1 MERLTSR
8 EPRVSG
14 VPGVCCTHFE
24 GSDCQAIQGRCA
36 DGCLWEEAAWDRL
49 AAYEDSRLTPEEIMI
64 LCSMD
69 RRAKMAELLRMEEN
83 KPLAL
88 EQLMEM
94 DGEPVFLTP
103 IQSACT
109 NDKQGAWAL
118 VDLNQRMCRV
128 SGGGLAV
135 FENCGKTWMAY
146 RYRPQE

>member
-49 AAYEDSRLTPEEIMI
+49 AAYEDTGLTPEEIMG
-64 LCSMD
+64 LCRMD

-83 KPLAL
+83 KPLTPDDL
-88 EQLMEM
+88 PKM
-94 DGEPVFLTP
+94 DGTPVWITKM
-103 IQSACT
+103 
-109 NDKQGAWAL
+109 DGGGGVWML
-118 VDLNQRMCRV
+118 VDAEYELCREAH
-128 SGGGLAV
+128 GEMAV
-135 FENCGKTWMAY
+135 FENCGKTWLAY
-146 RYRPQE
+146 RYKLEDEKK